1 MFGINQHYSVKQLQ
15 GHFLRLQSEA
25 LPPNNKTNISIVLL
39 SSFRDSKSWILN
51 HWTTDLYHSMGCQEL
66 GHTTGVEWWADEQ
79 SFIYCSPS
87 LTLHLNLL
95 PSHPCPVYGQLVFL
109 ETGSLVSKRLGTAAA
124 NYYKVFLI
132 ISFETN
138 DTYTATKFKIF

>member
-1 MFGINQHYSVKQLQ
+1 MSTQQEVSGGQRSK
-15 GHFLRLQSEA
+15 A
-25 LPPNNKTNISIVLL
+25 
-39 SSFRDSKSWILN
+39 SF
-51 HWTTDLYHSMGCQEL
+51 
-66 GHTTGVEWWADEQ
+66 AA
-79 SFIYCSPS
+79 PS

-138 DTYTATKFKIF
+138 DTYTATKVNIF